1 MATLTKRWRSIA
13 LLTTLLLIAAACGDS
28 GSSETT
34 APTGDSDTT
43 TTAAEAET
51 TSTAAA
57 TTAAPSEGG
66 EAVEVRWFIGIGAG
80 GQPEQRDA
88 QLAVVDAFNASQDRI
103 VLVPEIVE
111 NDVAYDTL
119 ATQMASGNPPD
130 IIGPVGRDGANSF
143 AGQYLALDD
152 LIASTGLD
160 LARWP
165 SGTVENFREDDGSLY
180 GLPFASFPSFV
191 YYNRD
196 LFDEAGLPYPPQE
209 YGADGTAVYGE
220 GTEYEGVWDFAKVE
234 EIGKILAVDANGVD
248 ATDPSFDREQ
258 TIQWGFVWQ
267 WTDRLFQQGS
277 FWGAGY
283 PIQDDGTAAIP
294 QAWKDEWAWYHDA
307 VWGSGFAPS
316 QTQLDSE
323 LLAGN
328 AFKSGNVAMAASHLW
343 YTCCIR
349 DDAAGIA
356 GDFYDLAVM
365 PSNNGAVTA
374 NMHADTFRILAKTDH
389 PDEAFEVLTYL
400 LDDAA
405 LDLLTAY
412 GAAPADP
419 ALTDAFF
426 DSLEERYPQGVNWQV
441 ALESAAYADSPSH
454 ELFVPGWDAYKLRLD
469 DLKSAILTNPD
480 LDLEGEIATV
490 ETELSTIFAENG

>member
-1 MATLTKRWRSIA
+1 MLSQRKWVLTLVA
-13 LLTTLLLIAAACGDS
+13 LLMVLAACGDAGSTTTQAAES
-28 GSSETT
+28 GGSTEPPPPTT
-34 APTGDSDTT
+34 APEPTET
-43 TTAAEAET
+43 TTAPEA
-51 TSTAAA
+51 S
-57 TTAAPSEGG
+57 GDR
-66 EAVEVRWFIGIGAG
+66 VQVRWFIGIGAG

-88 QLAVVDAFNASQDRI
+88 QLAVVDAFNASQDTI
-103 VLVPEIVE
+103 ELVPEIVE

-119 ATQMASGNPPD
+119 ATQLASGNPPD

-152 LIASTGLD
+152 LVAANGVD

-165 SGTVENFREDDGSLY
+165 EATVENFREDDGQLY

-191 YYNRD
+191 YFNRD

-209 YGADGTAVYGE
+209 YGPDGTAVYGE
-220 GTEYEGVWDFAKVE
+220 GTEYEGTWDFDKVA
-234 EIGKILAVDANGVD
+234 EIARILTVDANGAD
-248 ATDPSFDREQ
+248 ATSGSFDAEQ

-283 PIQDDGTAAIP
+283 PMADDGTASIP
-294 QAWKDEWAWYHDA
+294 QPWKDEWQWYHDA
-307 VWGSGFAPS
+307 VWADGFAPS
-316 QTQLDSE
+316 QAELDSE

-328 AFKSGNVAMAASHLW
+328 AFKSGNIGMAISHLW

-349 DDAAGIA
+349 DDEAGIA
-356 GDFYDLAVM
+356 GDFFDLAVM
-365 PSNNGAVTA
+365 PSNDGAVTG
-374 NMHADTFRILAKTDH
+374 NMHADTFRILKTTGH
-389 PDEAFEVLTYL
+389 PDEAFAVLNYL
-400 LDDAA
+400 LGDAA

-419 ALTDAFF
+419 ALTEAFF
-426 DSLEERYPQGVNWQV
+426 ASLEERYPQGVNWQV
-441 ALESAAYADSPSH
+441 ALDSAAFADSPSH

-480 LDLEGEIATV
+480 LDLGAEIDQAEADLTAT
-490 ETELSTIFAENG
+490 FAENR